1 LTTPRAIHMVQV
13 SLWSV
18 KSKSMPVWAIAAAVA
33 TVSSRFFAVP
43 SALGEANAS
52 HVAGCSIA

>member
-1 LTTPRAIHMVQV
+1 
-13 SLWSV
+13 LWSV